1 MHFSLLPF
9 HLHQH
14 PLSVFITPNLALEAS
29 IPFPLFL
36 EQRLFFVHQ
45 KTPYLRHEPLL
56 IIQTHRLCNRYFR
69 IVFSG
74 NNGGSC
80 SLLLLRPKPRLQRQH
95 PSAPVVLS
103 THTNISGLLPESRTN
118 VVCSP
123 VRFFFSHPPPSFLLP
138 VPKDK
143 AKSGDFCTIFQ
154 IQETERQ

>member
-14 PLSVFITPNLALEAS
+14 PLSVIITPNLALEAS

-36 EQRLFFVHQ
+36 EQRLFFVHR

-74 NNGGSC
+74 NNNGGSC

-103 THTNISGLLPESRTN
+103 IHTNVSGLLPESRTN

-123 VRFFFSHPPPSFLLP
+123 VCFFFFTPSTVFP
-138 VPKDK
+138 IACP
-143 AKSGDFCTIFQ
+143 
-154 IQETERQ
+154 